1 MPQLL
6 ALKMWAVFLPNSV
19 YGGLIH
25 YYFFLYK
32 LFILNYNNT
41 IMNLDIIVY
50 TTLKSDSTENI
61 PVVEEC
67 VLKL

>member
-1 MPQLL
+1 
-6 ALKMWAVFLPNSV
+6 
-19 YGGLIH
+19 
-25 YYFFLYK
+25 
-32 LFILNYNNT
+32 
-41 IMNLDIIVY
+41 MNKNIIVY